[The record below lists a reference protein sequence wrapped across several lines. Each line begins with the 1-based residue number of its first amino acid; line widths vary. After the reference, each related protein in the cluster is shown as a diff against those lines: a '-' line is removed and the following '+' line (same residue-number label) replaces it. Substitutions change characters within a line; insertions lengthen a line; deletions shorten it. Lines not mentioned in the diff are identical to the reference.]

1 MAVPFRRSRHSRRT
15 RAGQIFGRNLRRACT
30 ARCIDAARLA
40 ELMRRSRA
48 SIERMLAGEGDPTLK
63 FLGQVA
69 HKLEVRLADLVRG
82 L

>member
-15 RAGQIFGRNLRRACT
+15 RAGQIFGRNLRRACA
-30 ARCIDAARLA
+30 ARRIDAARLA

-48 SIERMLAGEGDPTLK
+48 SIERMLAGEGDPTLE
-63 FLGQVA
+63 FLWQVA
-69 HKLEVRLADLVRG
+69 HRIDVRLTDLVRG